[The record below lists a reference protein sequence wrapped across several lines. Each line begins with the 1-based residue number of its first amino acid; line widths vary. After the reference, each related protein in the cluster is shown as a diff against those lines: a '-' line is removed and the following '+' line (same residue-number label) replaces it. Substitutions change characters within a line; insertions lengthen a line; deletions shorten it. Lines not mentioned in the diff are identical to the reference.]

1 MVRIQAGFSKRFNSR
16 LSNPNKVVYRWSQLG
31 ARAALQPRQPPSKLR
46 FVYIVTCVLTSF
58 PSLQAAQ
65 SRFVCGVPAT
75 PRLGV
80 PWVKLGPPAAVVPY
94 TATLLTTAHIS
105 APSPGLLTFEMA
117 LDAPVVLS
125 GLQAASAVR
134 VCAPV
139 DLEAPDGWTR
149 LLASVAQSLG
159 TAALTQPGLCGWTPA
174 ASLAWQPQR
183 SRLAGALI
191 TSSSSTGD
199 SLTSLAHSRRRPEP
213 SRDIRH
219 RVAAAEGCVCG
230 RVGGCCHP
238 LF

>member
-1 MVRIQAGFSKRFNSR
+1 MVTIRRARSPSTTTTPKQAPLCIHCHLRPHFFPKFASSSASICLRRSCHSALGRPLGKVGSSR
-16 LSNPNKVVYRWSQLG
+16 RRCSIHCN
-31 ARAALQPRQPPSKLR
+31 
-46 FVYIVTCVLTSF
+46 
-58 PSLQAAQ
+58 
-65 SRFVCGVPAT
+65 
-75 PRLGV
+75 
-80 PWVKLGPPAAVVPY
+80 
-94 TATLLTTAHIS
+94 TAHHHIS